1 MTRPQLDVTALGPI
15 SVPRLSDAIA
25 EQIRDLIEG
34 QDLQEGTKLPS
45 ERVLAERFGTSRPT
59 VSQAIRT
66 LALRGLVESRRG
78 SGAYVLR
85 RLDPDDVPQV
95 PSLLSPDAGNLDAL
109 VELRGWLEGLGV
121 QHAGAADLG
130 GVRRALERLAE
141 SVGETSTWIAADTVF
156 HAAVVRLAGNPVLTT
171 LYERV
176 HTSLL
181 EHEYRAWVERDEV
194 PAWLAPS
201 EAGSQMAL
209 HEPIVAALERGDTA
223 AALVACDR
231 HNQVMREHLL
241 RSPQP

>member
-1 MTRPQLDVTALGPI
+1 MSRPQLDVSALGPI

-85 RLDPDDVPQV
+85 RLDPDDVPRV

-121 QHAGAADLG
+121 QHAGAADLAD
-130 GVRRALERLAE
+130 VRRALERLTE

-156 HAAVVRLAGNPVLTT
+156 HAAVVGLAGNPVLTT

-181 EHEYRAWVERDEV
+181 EHEYRQWVDDDEV
-194 PAWLAPS
+194 PGWLAPS
-201 EAGSQMAL
+201 EAASQLAL
-209 HEPIVAALERGDTA
+209 HEPIVVALETGDTA
-223 AALVACDR
+223 AALAACRR
-231 HNQVMREHLL
+231 HNEVMREHLL
-241 RSPQP
+241 AGS

>member
-1 MTRPQLDVTALGPI
+1 MSRPQLDVTALGPI

-85 RLDPDDVPQV
+85 RLDPDDVPRV

-121 QHAGAADLG
+121 QHAGAADLAD
-130 GVRRALERLAE
+130 VRRALERLAG

-209 HEPIVAALERGDTA
+209 HEPIIVALEAGDTTAALA
-223 AALVACDR
+223 ACDR
-231 HNQVMREHLL
+231 HNEVMREHLL
-241 RSPQP
+241 AGS